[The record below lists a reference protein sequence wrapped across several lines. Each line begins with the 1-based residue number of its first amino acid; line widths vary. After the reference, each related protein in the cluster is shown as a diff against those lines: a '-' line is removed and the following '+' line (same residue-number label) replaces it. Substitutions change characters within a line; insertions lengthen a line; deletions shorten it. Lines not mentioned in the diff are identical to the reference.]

1 MNIRKMTSGDTDAVI
16 EICAL
21 AFLGYYGKL
30 FERTPEN
37 IASSLDLYPDGC
49 FIYEDEKGVCGFIFS
64 RCLGKTGW
72 IGVFGI
78 HPCRHGKNIGKKL
91 LAAAYESLEN
101 AECETI
107 GLETMSDS
115 PYNIGLY
122 LKEGFELTYPVI
134 VLEKN
139 LQGPVVIDD
148 SCLRDDFTTEEI
160 KDISSRVIKGLD
172 FTPEVENAK
181 KYGWGKTFVFKG
193 LSSRGFTILRHVS
206 IIKKQKPD
214 SLTVRAFVM
223 EKENMD
229 DLGRAM
235 AEIENFAL
243 DSGLKKVTIAAS
255 AVNKKTVNRLLGLGY
270 LVQRSAMRMLKKESP
285 DKLNGIELSRW
296 IM

>member
-1 MNIRKMTSGDTDAVI
+1 MNIRKMTLDDTDAVI
-16 EICAL
+16 ETCAL

-30 FERTPEN
+30 FERTPDN
-37 IASSLDLYPDGC
+37 IAASLDLYPDGC

-64 RCLGKTGW
+64 RCLGKIGW

-101 AECETI
+101 TGCETI

-134 VLEKN
+134 VLEKK
-139 LQGPVVIDD
+139 LQEPALIENP
-148 SCLRDDFTTEEI
+148 CLSEDFDLKEI
-160 KDISSRVIKGLD
+160 GDISSNVMKGLD
-172 FTPEVENAK
+172 FTPEVRNAK

-193 LSSRGFTILRHVS
+193 LSSLGFAILRHIS
-206 IIKKQKPD
+206 IIKDQKPD

-229 DLGRAM
+229 DLYRAI

-243 DSGLKKVTIAAS
+243 DRGLKKITIAAS
-255 AVNKKTVNRLLGLGY
+255 AVNKKTVNRLLSLGY

>member
-1 MNIRKMTSGDTDAVI
+1 LNIRKMKLDDTNAVI

-37 IASSLDLYPDGC
+37 VASSLDLYPDGC
-49 FIYEDEKGVCGFIFS
+49 FIYEDEKGICGFIFS
-64 RCLGKTGW
+64 RCLGKVGR

-78 HPCRHGKNIGKKL
+78 HPCRRGQNIGKVL
-91 LAAAYESLEN
+91 LSAAYESLEK
-101 AECETI
+101 AGCETI

-139 LQGPVVIDD
+139 LPEPVLIER
-148 SCLRDDFTTEEI
+148 SCMSEDFDIEEI
-160 KDISSRVIKGLD
+160 SDISSVAMKPLD
-172 FTPEVENAK
+172 LTPEVMNAR

-193 LSSRGFTILRHVS
+193 LSSRGFAILRNVS
-206 IIKKQKPD
+206 IIKDQKPD
-214 SLTVRAFVM
+214 SLTVRALVM
-223 EKENMD
+223 EKENMN
-229 DLGRAM
+229 DLERVLAD
-235 AEIENFAL
+235 IENF
-243 DSGLKKVTIAAS
+243 SGSNGFKKITISAS
-255 AVNKKTVNRLLGLGY
+255 AVNKKTVRLLLSRGY

-285 DKLNGIELSRW
+285 EKLNGIELSRW